1 MEYEQ
6 LLQKALQ
13 MNAEAQNKEN
23 VTATDYAIVEFL
35 LDNCEIIVPEASE
48 FFVRTN
54 VGKDGKRVQRVM
66 KVERVN
72 AIKPTFYTEA
82 HRAGI
87 VNYGYAGY
95 DDFGHTAPV
104 WDSIM
109 RLGLGGLKKRIAER
123 KGPAKNPDFAPGLLR
138 IFDATERFMYRAA
151 DAAEAAGKTRM
162 AKGIR
167 NLATNAPSN
176 LFEGFQMTL
185 VFYGLQQFFDATDIR
200 TMGRLD
206 QLLQPFYEREP
217 NKESIQQLA
226 HQYMLE
232 IDALQAAANMP
243 FALAGTDGKGVS
255 QVNDMSYVLL
265 NAYAATKLSE
275 TKLHILCNPDM
286 PRDFLQI
293 CMQCVKD
300 GGNSLVFINNQQMVD
315 GLVKLGIDR
324 DDAAAYAIVG
334 CYESSAR
341 EEIPCSCNARMSLPK
356 ALEVTLHGGKDA
368 ISGDLIGV
376 EAPVAFESYEELMAG
391 LFANIAHF
399 AKGAMAITNEY
410 ESRYAQI
417 HASPFFS
424 SCMASCVEKGADAY
438 ADYGA
443 AYNNS
448 SINII
453 GMGTLVDSLY
463 TIRKLVYEDKRLTL
477 QQFIEILDTNWEGQE
492 LLRGII
498 RNKLPKYGVGNKDV
512 DAIATRVFNHLSDCI
527 NNVPNVKGGV
537 YRLGILSI
545 DWRKAWGEHTAASA
559 DGRKQGE
566 TLSQNASA
574 TFGMDKEGPT
584 GHILSVASMDGTD
597 AVNGLVLDID
607 LHSSAVR
614 GENGTNVLI
623 ATLETMLQAGGQ
635 TVHYNILDT
644 DTLRDAQEHPEKYP
658 NLQVRMCGWNVL
670 FTHLSRKSQDEFI
683 HRSEMLAG

>member
-1 MEYEQ
+1 MNYEQ
-6 LLQKALQ
+6 LLEKALQ
-13 MNAEAQNKEN
+13 MNADAQNKEN

-48 FFVRTN
+48 FFIRTN
-54 VGKDGKRVQRVM
+54 VGRDAKRVQRIM
-66 KVERVN
+66 KVERIN
-72 AIKPTFYTEA
+72 AMKSTFLTDA
-82 HRAGI
+82 HRTG
-87 VNYGYAGY
+87 VSNYAYMGY

-109 RLGLGGLKKRIAER
+109 RLGLGGLKERIVNR
-123 KGPAKNPDFAPGLLR
+123 TGPAVNPDFAPGLIR
-138 IFDATERFMYRAA
+138 IFEATERFMYRAA

-162 AKGIR
+162 AEGIR
-167 NLATNAPSN
+167 NLATKAPSN

-206 QLLQPFYEREP
+206 QLLQPFYEAEP
-217 NKESIQQLA
+217 NKDYVKELA
-226 HQYMLE
+226 YQYMLE

-275 TKLHILCNPDM
+275 TKLHILCNQNM
-286 PRDFLQI
+286 PRDFLQL

-315 GLVKLGIDR
+315 GLVKLGINR

-356 ALEVTLHGGKDA
+356 ALEATLHGGKDA
-368 ISGDLIGV
+368 ITGDLVGV
-376 EAPVAFESYEELMAG
+376 EASVDFDSFEALMDAFR
-391 LFANIAHF
+391 ANVQRF
-399 AKGAMAITNEY
+399 AKGCMDMTNAY
-410 ESRYAQI
+410 ESHYAQF

-424 SCMASCVEKGADAY
+424 SCLSACVEKGADAY

-453 GMGTLVDSLY
+453 GMGTVVDSLY

-477 QQFIEILDTNWEGQE
+477 QQFIEILDSNWEGQE
-492 LLRGII
+492 TLRGII
-498 RNKLPKYGVGNKDV
+498 RNKLPKYGVGNREV
-512 DAIATRVFNHLSDCI
+512 DALATEVFNHLSQCI

-545 DWRKAWGEHTAASA
+545 DWRKTWGEHTAASA
-559 DGRKQGE
+559 DGRKLGE
-566 TLSQNASA
+566 SLSQNASA
-574 TFGMDKEGPT
+574 TFGMDREGPT

-614 GENGTNVLI
+614 GENGTNVLV

-635 TVHYNILDT
+635 TVHYNVLDT
-644 DTLRDAQEHPEKYP
+644 DTLRDAQVHPENYP

-670 FTHLSRKSQDEFI
+670 FTHLSKKSQDEFI
-683 HRSEMLAG
+683 HRSELLAG